1 MAERLHNRDQDISHG
16 RDARRI
22 VVVGPCAAGKSTLVT
37 ALRLFGYDARV
48 SGQEHSEI
56 SSLWRHSDPDVL
68 IALEVDIAAVRRRR
82 GEHWPEWLLQRQI
95 ERLRDAEAVADLTID
110 TSRLDQRAVF
120 ERVVAYLESSAP
132 A

>member
-1 MAERLHNRDQDISHG
+1 MAEHLRNGDQGANSG

-56 SSLWRHSDPDVL
+56 SSLWRHSRPDVL

-82 GEHWPEWLLQRQI
+82 SEQWPEWLLQRQI
-95 ERLRDAEAVADLTID
+95 ERLRDAEEVADLTID

-120 ERVVAYLESSAP
+120 ERVVAYLEASAH